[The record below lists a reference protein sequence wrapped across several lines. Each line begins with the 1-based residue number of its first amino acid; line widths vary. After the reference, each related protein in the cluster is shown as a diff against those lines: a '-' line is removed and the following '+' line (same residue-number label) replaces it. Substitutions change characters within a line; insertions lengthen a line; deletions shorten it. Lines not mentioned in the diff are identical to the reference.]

1 MKILNLKKK
10 ILLIYLFFFLISTL
24 VFLNSNFY
32 NQKKTS
38 FVINFTESQ
47 LNILNIEQILL
58 KRTIKKNKLRTL
70 NFEFGNLL
78 PQNNKQY
85 SYKKNF
91 VLMFFHLNTLN
102 IPITQNK
109 VDVTIKNQL
118 RKNCNFFLTYKKNS
132 LDKYLY
138 KEISNLIKEKNIKQ
152 KLLLSQFE
160 FLSSEDFEFLND
172 YGQNYFEYLSII
184 EIFSKKKF
192 NDYLDFKIKIME
204 ILNLQKKKLIYEKLL
219 NLNLNANAN
228 ADVVSFIYD
237 SFENQ
242 NFYFLINESQ
252 SFNEI
257 LKSCLNLNLIIDTLE
272 KNSNYK
278 KKKLFLFFFTHIILI
293 LMIIFY
299 RSKLINTK

>member
-10 ILLIYLFFFLISTL
+10 LLLIYLFFFLISTL

-58 KRTIKKNKLRTL
+58 KETIKETKNRRL
-70 NFEFGNLL
+70 NFDFGNLL

-109 VDVTIKNQL
+109 VDVTIKNLL
-118 RKNCNFFLTYKKNS
+118 RKNCNIFLSYKKNS

-138 KEISNLIKEKNIKQ
+138 KEISNLIKEMNIKQ

-160 FLSSEDFEFLND
+160 FLSANDFEFLND

-192 NDYLDFKIKIME
+192 NDYLDFKIKIKE
-204 ILNLQKKKLIYEKLL
+204 ILNLQEDKLL
-219 NLNLNANAN
+219 YEQLLNFNENKSQVYTISDKYNILK
-228 ADVVSFIYD
+228 
-237 SFENQ
+237 NQ
-242 NFYFLINESQ
+242 NFYFLIEESQ
-252 SFNEI
+252 SFNNI
-257 LKSCLNLNLIIDTLE
+257 FKSCSNLNLIIDTLE

-299 RSKLINTK
+299 RSKLINTR